1 MVMMRIVSTISALAL
16 LCAPFAAAAQQ
27 QYTLDQIAQQ
37 LFLQGVP
44 VATQATSTIGL
55 QLQQNLTN
63 FLPIAQSYLDVL
75 NPQVGD
81 TEAIIARLEL
91 MLKDPKFLAA
101 AQAIASTTLQAV
113 VANPNQP
120 LIDGLLGQVATIQQQ
135 IDALLAG
142 QTAST
147 TPTLPVPPV
156 IPVIPVVTAST
167 TATIA
172 CPAIAR
178 LLQFGVNG
186 TDVTNLQVFL
196 AAEGFFDVANATG
209 FFGKLTEAA
218 VQAWQ
223 KAKAIVTEGDPA
235 TTGFGAVGPKTRAA
249 LAACR

>member
-1 MVMMRIVSTISALAL
+1 MLF
-16 LCAPFAAAAQQ
+16 APLAAAAQQ
-27 QYTLDQIAQQ
+27 QFTLDAAVLQQFAQ
-37 LFLQGVP
+37 LQS
-44 VATQATSTIGL
+44 TSTISI
-55 QLQQNLTN
+55 QLQQDLSQ
-63 FLPIAQSYLDVL
+63 FVPIAQSYLDVL
-75 NPQVGD
+75 HPEGGD
-81 TEAIIARLEL
+81 TEAIVARLEM

-101 AQAIASTTLQAV
+101 TQAVASSTLQAIA
-113 VANPNQP
+113 ANPNQSV
-120 LIDGLLGQVATIQQQ
+120 IDGLLGQVASIQQQ

-142 QTAST
+142 QTASS
-147 TPTLPVPPV
+147 TPALPAA
-156 IPVIPVVTAST
+156 ASS

-249 LAACR
+249 LLNCSQ